1 VKHTVLAAPVAPH
14 VYLSHNQEPWGSLS
28 IVMRSAG
35 TPPPLSAVRDSVRAL
50 DSRIPAP
57 VRAMADVVHG
67 SVSQPRLYATIL
79 GLFAALALALS
90 TVGIFAVVSYS
101 ASRRTRELGVR
112 LALGARRMEV
122 IELVLAQGLRPVAA
136 GILAGV
142 AGAAALTRFLDAL
155 LFGVEPGDP
164 LTFAAVVALV
174 ILTAAAACW
183 LPAWRASR
191 LDPVAALRRA
201 D

>member
-1 VKHTVLAAPVAPH
+1 
-14 VYLSHNQEPWGSLS
+14 
-28 IVMRSAG
+28 
-35 TPPPLSAVRDSVRAL
+35 
-50 DSRIPAP
+50 
-57 VRAMADVVHG
+57 
-67 SVSQPRLYATIL
+67 
-79 GLFAALALALS
+79 
-90 TVGIFAVVSYS
+90 
-101 ASRRTRELGVR
+101 
-112 LALGARRMEV
+112 
-122 IELVLAQGLRPVAA
+122 
-136 GILAGV
+136 V